1 MLEMRLFPSFLN
13 TMDMNSSFLACKTD
27 TYRFSSHS
35 SKFMFVI
42 LRCRWSTQLQ
52 PFVPHFKN
60 NYYAISFL
68 AGNGFDKF
76 FGEISPSLG
85 KRCSSIGFS
94 HSLVRWKSRGKMWQ
108 ITTVGHIEKVLQHFG
123 WLNVCRSVVKHLT

>member
-76 FGEISPSLG
+76 SAKFRQVL
-85 KRCSSIGFS
+85 
-94 HSLVRWKSRGKMWQ
+94 
-108 ITTVGHIEKVLQHFG
+108 EKDAHQ
-123 WLNVCRSVVKHLT
+123 